1 MAATKEEYTS
11 DTDPGVKSVERIF
24 NYYKHHGY
32 RTTVM
37 GAWFR
42 NIGEIKALSGCD
54 YLTIASKLL
63 EELQDSR

>member
-1 MAATKEEYTS
+1 MASTGQEYTS

-24 NYYKHHGY
+24 NYYKQHCY
-32 RTTVM
+32 RTAVM
-37 GAWFR
+37 GASFR

-54 YLTIASKLL
+54 YLTIATKLL